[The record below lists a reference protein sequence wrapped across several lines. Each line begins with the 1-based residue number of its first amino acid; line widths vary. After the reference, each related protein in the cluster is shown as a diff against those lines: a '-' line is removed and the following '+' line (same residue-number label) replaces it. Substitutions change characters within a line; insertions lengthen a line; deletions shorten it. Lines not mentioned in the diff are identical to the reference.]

1 MRILI
6 VAERFPPQEG
16 GLAQSIRRIAE
27 GIANCGAEV
36 HILVK
41 DSALPSGDLQSTI
54 ENKIIVHRFGSFR
67 EEDKNNMSL
76 CLALESL
83 HLRHPFDVLM
93 GIYVTMAGFI
103 AVFEGKMLGIPS
115 LVMARGNDIDRDI
128 FRPERNFF
136 VKYTIEKADAVGC
149 VSKELTKKCKALG
162 MRSKIYYTPNGV
174 DIKKFT
180 PGNPDQELK
189 DKYGLRGLVVGF
201 SGQLRFKKGMSHLL
215 SIAEEIADE
224 FEDVKFLLVGG
235 VRDDDLKEYKKIRNE
250 SKTLKRILVEVPY
263 FSDDEELC
271 RHYRLMDVLFMPS
284 YWEGMPN
291 SVLEAF
297 ACGIPVVAST
307 AGGLKEL
314 VLDGN
319 TGLAFHPGDY
329 KDALNCLTTFL
340 KMSPTERTKM
350 GQNARRLVIEKYT
363 SELEI
368 KRIMKILKALLR

>member
-6 VAERFPPQEG
+6 VAERFPPHEG
-16 GLAQSIRRIAE
+16 GLAQSTRRLAE
-27 GIANCGAEV
+27 GIANRGAEV
-36 HILVK
+36 HLLVK
-41 DSALPSGDLQSTI
+41 DAVLPAGDLQSTI
-54 ENKIIVHRFGSFR
+54 ENRIVVHRFGSFR

-83 HLRHPFDVLM
+83 HLRHPFDVLV

-136 VKYTIEKADAVGC
+136 VKYAIEKADAVGC
-149 VSKELTKKCKALG
+149 VSKELVKKCKALVR
-162 MRSKIYYTPNGV
+162 RSKIYHTPNGV
-174 DIKKFT
+174 DVKKFT
-180 PGNPDQELK
+180 PGDSDQELK
-189 DKYGLRGLVVGF
+189 DKYGLHGLVVGF
-201 SGQLRFKKGMSHLL
+201 SGQLRFKKGMSYLL
-215 SIAEEIADE
+215 SVAEEIAQE

-235 VRDDDLKEYKKIRNE
+235 VRDDDLKEYKRIRNE
-250 SKTLKRILVEVPY
+250 SKILKKILVETPY
-263 FSDDEELC
+263 FNDDEELC

-291 SVLEAF
+291 SLLEAF
-297 ACGIPVVAST
+297 ACGVPVVAST

-314 VLDGN
+314 VLHGK

-329 KDALNCLTTFL
+329 KGALNCLTVFL
-340 KMSPTERTKM
+340 KMSPTERAKM
-350 GQNARRLVIEKYT
+350 GQNARRLITEKYT

-368 KRIMKILKALLR
+368 KRIMKILKALLH